1 MDPTLTLPE
10 RMLDQA
16 RAFLDG
22 EKTPAEPKA
31 AATVVLVREGDGRPG
46 GLDVYLLRRHVG
58 MAFAAGMSVFPG
70 GGVDPRDC
78 ELDPALWV
86 GPTPEQWAER
96 MDCTPEQAQE
106 LVCAA
111 VRETFEESGVLLAGT
126 ADAVVADTTGAAWE
140 ADRAALEAHELSMTE
155 FLTKRGLVLRTDLL
169 SVLGGWLTPNFEPK
183 RYLTWF
189 FVAALPEGQITR
201 DVSTESDTV
210 AWFSVREA
218 IRLADEKQMML
229 LPPTYATMCELYDAT
244 TPAEALAHAHDLP
257 FEMIE
262 PTFNPEN
269 NRLESRPRIVELGI
283 RVGELV
289 HGDGHATPEA
299 R

>member
-10 RMLDQA
+10 HLLDKA
-16 RAFLDG
+16 REFLDG
-22 EKTPAEPKA
+22 TREPAEAKA
-31 AATVVLVREGDGRPG
+31 AATVVLVRDGDGAPG

-70 GGVDPRDC
+70 GGVDPRDA
-78 ELDPALWV
+78 ELDLSLWA
-86 GPTPEQWAER
+86 GPSPQEWAER
-96 MDCTPEQAQE
+96 MDCTVEQAVE
-106 LVCAA
+106 LLCAA

-126 ADAVVADTTGAAWE
+126 ADAVVADTTGDDWE
-140 ADRAALEAHELSMTE
+140 KDRAALEAHELSMTE
-155 FLTKRGLVLRTDLL
+155 FLTRRGLVLRTDLL

-189 FVAALPEGQITR
+189 FVATLPEGQVTR
-201 DVSTESDTV
+201 DVSTESDQV
-210 AWFSVREA
+210 EWFPVREA
-218 IRLADEKQMML
+218 IKLADAKQMML
-229 LPPTYATMCELYDAT
+229 LPPTYATMCELYDACS
-244 TPAEALAHAHDLP
+244 AEEALAHARDLP

-269 NRLESRPRIVELGI
+269 NRLESRPRIVELGV

-289 HGDGHATPEA
+289 H
-299 R
+299 RS